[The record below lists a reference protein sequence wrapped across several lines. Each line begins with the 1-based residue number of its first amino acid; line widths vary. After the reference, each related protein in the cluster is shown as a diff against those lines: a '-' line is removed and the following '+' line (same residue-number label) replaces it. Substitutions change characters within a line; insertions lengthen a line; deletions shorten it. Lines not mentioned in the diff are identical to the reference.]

1 MNKEQIFLLI
11 SLTKVISLLNNK
23 FTNQS
28 ESIAYKLFELLK
40 QRDPLSKT
48 TSGTNNPDGDT
59 VSVQSGKE
67 SSLGRNQKLSAK
79 H

>member
-1 MNKEQIFLLI
+1 MILFLQ
-11 SLTKVISLLNNK
+11 NNK
-23 FTNQS
+23 YTNQS
-28 ESIAYKLFELLK
+28 ESIAFKLFELLK

-48 TSGTNNPDGDT
+48 ASGTNNPDGDT